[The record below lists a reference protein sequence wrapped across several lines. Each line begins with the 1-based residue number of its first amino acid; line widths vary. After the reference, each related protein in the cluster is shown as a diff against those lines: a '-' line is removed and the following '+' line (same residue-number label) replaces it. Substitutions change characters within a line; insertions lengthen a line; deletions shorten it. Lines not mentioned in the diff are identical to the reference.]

1 MSEQPQ
7 PSVSRR
13 RFLRDSSVAAAGVGL
28 TTLAGC
34 STEPE
39 SQDRSEAEAKAP
51 QAEQAPGTEA
61 PKAAKIARYRTL
73 GRTGFQVSD
82 LSMGTAAKEPNVL
95 RYAYDRG
102 VNYFDTAESYGEGD
116 EERRLGE
123 ALQHMDRSKVFVT
136 TKLQVKQEAT
146 EEELLDR
153 FSKCQERLRLE
164 TVDALLMHS
173 VTDVAL
179 LDHAGFHAAVE
190 RLKTD
195 GRLKHAGVS
204 SHGPRDSGG
213 DSMEKVLVTAAEDG
227 RFDLM
232 LLVHNFMNHDESD
245 VVLAAC
251 RAANV
256 GTTAM
261 KTRPGVLE
269 VEAYDREHPTK
280 DYADYIE
287 RMKKRG
293 VSLDKAEERIRSWIA
308 EQQEAKKKT
317 EPFMR
322 EHGIDNEQELH
333 RLSVQ
338 WVLQDDAMHTA
349 CLSLADFD
357 AVDRFLPL
365 SGTSLSPAAAA
376 VLDTYRLAFDAH
388 SCRHSCTECL
398 AACPHELPVNTIMRY
413 AYYFANHGREK
424 HAMSK
429 YAKLGGA
436 NAGLCASCDAPCT
449 AACPHHVAVQAQM
462 LTAHSLLTLA

>member
-1 MSEQPQ
+1 MSEKPQ

-34 STEPE
+34 SKEPDSPE
-39 SQDRSEAEAKAP
+39 QERREVDGSETQQPAGATDGAP
-51 QAEQAPGTEA
+51 
-61 PKAAKIARYRTL
+61 AKIARYRTL
-73 GRTGFQVSD
+73 GRTGFEVSD

-123 ALQHMDRSKVFVT
+123 ALQHMDRDKVFVT
-136 TKLQVKQEAT
+136 TKLQIKEDST
-146 EEELLDR
+146 EDEILDR

-164 TVDALLMHS
+164 TVDGLLMHS

-179 LDHAGFHAAVE
+179 LDHTGFHAAVG

-195 GRLKHAGVS
+195 GRLKHIGVS

-245 VVLAAC
+245 VVLEAC

-269 VEAYDREHPTK
+269 VDPYDPDHPTK

-293 VSLDKAEERIRSWIA
+293 VSLEKAEERIRSWIA
-308 EQQEAKKKT
+308 DQQEAKKKT

-322 EHGIDNEQELH
+322 EHGITNEQELH

-349 CLSLADFD
+349 CLSLGDFD

-365 SGTSLSPAAAA
+365 SGTSLSLAAAA

-388 SCRHSCTECL
+388 SCRHNCTECL
-398 AACPHELPVNTIMRY
+398 VACPHELPVNTIMRY

-424 HAMSK
+424 HAMGK
-429 YAKLGGA
+429 YARLGTA
-436 NAGLCASCDAPCT
+436 NAALCASCAAPCT
-449 AACPHHVAVQAQM
+449 AVCPHHVSVQAQM
-462 LTAHSLLTLA
+462 LTAHTLLTLA